1 MAQYNNSVVTD
12 AGVELLN
19 KCEAGQSNMQ
29 MVAFV
34 CGSGEYTDE
43 EIQGI
48 RQATGLKEQ
57 KLSFGFCSKKVD
69 GASLRLSVN
78 INNIGLKEGFYMREF
93 GIYAKDM
100 SDPDSEAILY
110 SITLADKADYMP
122 AENKD
127 APTTISLD
135 YFTVV
140 SNNVDIKI
148 TVDPSAFARAAD
160 LEVVRQGV
168 ATNADAIDALSQL
181 VNGLNIPV
189 VTNSTAAT
197 ESTNMALNAVQA
209 NAAVEGTM
217 ANLIATLNSN
227 LNSLVIWIPIDIQID
242 FLKPGAEVFNM
253 IYRFDL
259 PEGYSSCAITGYSL
273 YGNNYTHC
281 SVTSIRVYSNCIEYA
296 VKNNG
301 ELETGNINLI
311 TSVMCMKSIFTN

>member
-1 MAQYNNSVVTD
+1 MAQYNKSVVTD

-100 SDPDSEAILY
+100 SNPDSEAILY

-181 VNGLNIPV
+181 VNGLNIPL

-227 LNSLVIWIPIDIQID
+227 LIPKSVDICTSAND
-242 FLKPGAEVFNM
+242 
-253 IYRFDL
+253 
-259 PEGYSSCAITGYSL
+259 AITL
-273 YGNNYTHC
+273 NEQH
-281 SVTSIRVYSNCIEYA
+281 A
-296 VKNNG
+296 VKA
-301 ELETGNINLI
+301 GNIVFIQLNMVVTKEIPAYTVLANI
-311 TSVMCMKSIFTN
+311 PYSCNPSVMEVYVKDIEFYIVDKTLRARSTLPVGNYWISFVYPTL